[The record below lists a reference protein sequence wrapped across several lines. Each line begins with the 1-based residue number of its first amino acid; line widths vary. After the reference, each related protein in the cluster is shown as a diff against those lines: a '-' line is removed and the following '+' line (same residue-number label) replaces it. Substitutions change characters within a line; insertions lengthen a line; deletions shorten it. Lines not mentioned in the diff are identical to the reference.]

1 MLHHQ
6 CLRDMPSS
14 RKIETLGGSS
24 RYGLQFLNS
33 CICIMGDFNSVRRTT
48 KRVGNGEIVN
58 NRYLRLFDE
67 FIRDSGLIHLPLH
80 GKLFTWFTSDETCK
94 SRIDRALI
102 NNSWLLQ
109 WPSSHHRVLDRSLS
123 NHCPITLEIK
133 VKDWDT
139 NPFKSYILG
148 GLIPASVIL

>member
-58 NRYLRLFDE
+58 NRYLRLM
-67 FIRDSGLIHLPLH
+67 
-80 GKLFTWFTSDETCK
+80 
-94 SRIDRALI
+94 
-102 NNSWLLQ
+102 
-109 WPSSHHRVLDRSLS
+109 SS
-123 NHCPITLEIK
+123 
-133 VKDWDT
+133 
-139 NPFKSYILG
+139 LG
-148 GLIPASVIL
+148 IQG